1 MGTIELL
8 QLVNIRMMSV
18 KTIRMSVTCGEGH
31 KSLPLDKLVV
41 DVEKVVRV
49 KIIWLLPVS
58 LITVH

>member
-18 KTIRMSVTCGEGH
+18 TCGEGH
-31 KSLPLDKLVV
+31 ESLPLDKLVV